1 MPWSFVLMATLLD
14 RPAGAISAALDTT
27 VPALEVRNLSVSF
40 PTRDGLVCAVNDV
53 SFALGEGRILAV
65 LGESGSGKSVL
76 LRTILGIQGS
86 AAWVS
91 GEVLMQG
98 TNVLQLSMAERT
110 RIRGSLLS
118 MVFQNPMTALD
129 PVYTVEQQIV
139 ETVRR
144 HTTISPTEARE
155 RALELLRL
163 VQIDSPERRLSA
175 YPFELSGG
183 MRQRVVIAMALACK
197 PRVLLADEPTT
208 ALDVTVQA
216 RVLDLLRDI
225 RRELGTSVILVTHD
239 VAVAAEIADDVQV
252 MYAGRVVET
261 GPVRSVIGH
270 PEHPYTRGLLNANV
284 GPGHTE
290 RLVAIPGQPPNPAR
304 LPRGCAFVPRCASAV
319 ASCRAEIP
327 ALVRVGTQHHAR
339 CVHAKELFS

>member
-1 MPWSFVLMATLLD
+1 M
-14 RPAGAISAALDTT
+14 TT
-27 VPALEVRNLSVSF
+27 VLERPLSALSARANSEAPPALEIRHVSVSF
-40 PTRDGLVCAVNDV
+40 PTRDGLVRAVNDV
-53 SFALGEGRILAV
+53 SFTVGEGRILAI

-76 LRTILGIQGS
+76 LRTILGIQAPS
-86 AAWVS
+86 ARVR
-91 GEVLMQG
+91 GEVLVQG
-98 TNVLQLSMAERT
+98 TDLLQLPAAERV
-110 RIRGSLLS
+110 RLRGSLLS

-139 ETVRR
+139 ESVRR
-144 HTTISPTEARE
+144 HTKMSVGQARD

-163 VQIDSPERRLSA
+163 VQIDSPERRLTA

-216 RVLDLLRDI
+216 RVLDLFRSI
-225 RRELGTSVILVTHD
+225 RRELGTAIVLVTHD
-239 VAVAAEIADDVQV
+239 VAVAAEVADDVQV

-261 GPVRSVIGH
+261 GPVRTVIGQ

-284 GPGHTE
+284 GPGHTA
-290 RLVAIPGQPPNPAR
+290 RLVAIPGQPPNPAQ
-304 LPRGCAFVPRCASAV
+304 LPEGCAFAPRCDSALG
-319 ASCRAEIP
+319 ACRTTVPE
-327 ALVRVGTQHHAR
+327 LVRVGALQYAR
-339 CVHAKELFS
+339 CIHAKELID